1 MTEKRVVLSAR
12 GLVIRFGGVVAAD
25 GVDLDVV
32 AGEHLA
38 IIGPNGAGKTTFLNI
53 ATGYLRPQAGR
64 VEFLGQD
71 ITAHA
76 PRAIARLGIAR
87 AFQIPQLFL
96 DHTVIES
103 LLIAAAAR
111 EGRLNTLRNLHDIP
125 ERDEMMRLLDL
136 VGVGAAA
143 ELKAVVLPE
152 GQRKLVDIA
161 MALALRPKLVL
172 MDEPT
177 SGVAS
182 AEKFAVMDVLVAALN
197 AQRVT
202 SVFVEHDMEV
212 VERYADRVAVW
223 SSGRIQTVGP
233 PRAVLADPAV
243 VSQVIGI

>member
-1 MTEKRVVLSAR
+1 MAQVLLSAR

-25 GVDLDVV
+25 GVDLDIFE
-32 AGEHLA
+32 GEHLA

-53 ATGYLRPQAGR
+53 ATGYLKPQAGR
-64 VEFLGQD
+64 VTFLGED
-71 ITAHA
+71 ITAHS
-76 PRAIARLGIAR
+76 PRSITQFGIAR

-103 LLIAAAAR
+103 LLIAATSR
-111 EGRLNTLRNLHDIP
+111 ERRLWTMQDLNSLP
-125 ERDEMMRLLDL
+125 ERDEMMRLLAL
-136 VGVGAAA
+136 VGADDVA
-143 ELKAVVLPE
+143 EQKAIVLPE
-152 GQRKLVDIA
+152 GKRKLVDIA
-161 MALALRPKLVL
+161 MALALKPKLIL

-182 AEKFAVMDVLVAALN
+182 AEKFAIMDVLVAALD
-197 AQRVT
+197 AQGVT

-223 SSGRIQTVGP
+223 SAGKIQISGKPGEI
-233 PRAVLADPAV
+233 LKDPDV